1 MDGATLY
8 NLCHERKW
16 EEIRTY
22 LSSNQD
28 DNLTKTLY
36 IKWQDQ
42 TKEGK
47 CYNSLH
53 KACSKS
59 NVPLDII
66 DNMIKIGSKNLVM
79 QTTLHGNSALH
90 IACYN
95 NVHVEIIK
103 LLIKVGGKELVM
115 KQDDDDGNT
124 CLHDATE
131 WSDTSE
137 DVVRALLEFGGL
149 ALANVKNN
157 DGRTAVE
164 NGNFMDIIS
173 DTLFDLQ
180 FMRID
185 DKILSDILWS
195 VKCTCCEKIAQKP
208 ITVVNRDTEY
218 SNLLL
223 CSECA
228 VDLKKYTDVDPFASI
243 IIEKVIPTMKEY
255 QERITQLE
263 ESVKHSSA
271 LLALSGDSRKEK
283 EAELAVKENKVT
295 ELEWHLKHKEESFRA
310 LTEEHNAVKKQ
321 NQELKTAIAKD
332 YDIIK
337 GQKALNDQLLKQ
349 LEKMEALVR
358 QLYSQQA
365 KNTQS
370 NHERDDISELTIP
383 TTLKR
388 RKLFH
393 PSQLLSKGHESESPT
408 REIAAIGAPPFND
421 EIACRSRQSS
431 DSGSVITPTRQNNG
445 TETEQLKQKI
455 SELET
460 ENEGLMSDL
469 TKYLNLLQSCRKEVR
484 QLKGSS
490 SVASH

>member
-16 EEIRTY
+16 EEVRTY

-66 DNMIKIGSKNLVM
+66 DSMIKIGGKNLVM

-157 DGRTAVE
+157 EGKTAVE
-164 NGNFMDIIS
+164 NGNFMETIHG
-173 DTLFDLQ
+173 TLFNLQ
-180 FMRID
+180 FMTIND
-185 DKILSDILWS
+185 EIMKEIMWS
-195 VKCTCCEKIAQKP
+195 VKCGCCDKIAEKP
-208 ITVVNRDTEY
+208 SFLPVLEFPT
-218 SNLLL
+218 
-223 CSECA
+223 CSKCTAMMTSQNE
-228 VDLKKYTDVDPFASI
+228 VPEIDPFASI
-243 IIEKVIPTMKEY
+243 IVEKVIPTMKDY
-255 QERITQLE
+255 QERITELE

-271 LLALSGDSRKEK
+271 LLALSGKIRKEK
-283 EAELAVKENKVT
+283 EAELAVKENKIT
-295 ELEWHLKHKEESFRA
+295 ELEWHLKHKEESLRA
-310 LTEEHNAVKKQ
+310 LTQEHNAVKKQ
-321 NQELKTAIAKD
+321 NQELRIAIAKD

-337 GQKALNDQLLKQ
+337 GQKAQRDQLLKQ
-349 LEKMEALVR
+349 VDKMETVVH
-358 QLYSQQA
+358 QLLRNNGQA

-393 PSQLLSKGHESESPT
+393 PSQHLSEGHESESPT
-408 REIAAIGAPPFND
+408 RKIAAIGAPPTND
-421 EIACRSRQSS
+421 EIACRSKQSS
-431 DSGSVITPTRQNNG
+431 DGGSVITPARQNNG
-445 TETEQLKQKI
+445 NETEQLKHKI

-469 TKYLNLLQSCRKEVR
+469 TKYLNLLQACRREVR

-490 SVASH
+490 SVSSH